1 MGRSHGAP
9 NIRITLHDR
18 IGEKIG
24 ISFPKKSLQLLP
36 AAGEIRQTLE
46 VFIGLCRGNSGEVVG
61 TILGNRSIDALRGSG
76 QGDAR
81 KVMAMGTRPK
91 WVGILVMLAV
101 LLCIS
106 TLPGYADRGRH
117 GYKGHAYKSHGHR
130 GHWHRGHGFHHGFR
144 GPRVRVGIGL
154 GTFWGPSWGGGPYWP
169 HDAYAPVVVA
179 PPLVVVQPS
188 PHYWY
193 YCDASQAYY
202 PYVPQCPGGWRR
214 VLPTPL
220 P

>member
-1 MGRSHGAP
+1 
-9 NIRITLHDR
+9 
-18 IGEKIG
+18 
-24 ISFPKKSLQLLP
+24 
-36 AAGEIRQTLE
+36 
-46 VFIGLCRGNSGEVVG
+46 
-61 TILGNRSIDALRGSG
+61 
-76 QGDAR
+76 
-81 KVMAMGTRPK
+81 MGTRPK
-91 WVGILVMLAV
+91 WVGILVILAV

-117 GYKGHAYKSHGHR
+117 GYKGHAYKSHGYR
-130 GHWHRGHGFHHGFR
+130 GHWHRGHGFHHGVR

-169 HDAYAPVVVA
+169 HYAYPPVVVA

-202 PYVPQCPGGWRR
+202 PYVPQCPGGWRQ
-214 VLPTPL
+214 VLPTP
-220 P
+220 PP